1 MWYKW
6 PRTSTILSVLMSPKI
21 VIIKTLIMI
30 NDTNNN
36 VTEIE
41 NTFMTFREKD
51 LYSYIHDR

>member
-1 MWYKW
+1 
-6 PRTSTILSVLMSPKI
+6 
-21 VIIKTLIMI
+21 MI